1 MDGVIV
7 RERIAGHPGV
17 AEIMLDRAEA
27 MNAINTAMALRL
39 AQACAELATDRQVR
53 AVVLYGTGERA
64 FCVGADLKERNRMS
78 DADFLRQRPVFRA
91 AFGGLLALPQPVIAA
106 VHGYALGGGCELAL
120 SCDMIVADETAVF
133 GLPETTVG
141 LVPGGGGTQL
151 ALRRLGPGRAA
162 DLVLSGRRVDAG
174 EAARIGLADRVV
186 PPGTACPEAIELAGR
201 MAAGSPVAGQ
211 PFARGPASAWR
222 RRWRWRTRPGAP
234 PRCPPTG
241 ARASPPSTRSASR
254 NGQGSDMSDM
264 PARISLREVGP
275 RDGLQNE
282 DPVPT
287 PAKIALID
295 RLGHTGVS
303 RIEAVSF
310 VRADA
315 IPQMA
320 DADEVWAGVARVPT
334 VRYSALAPNL
344 RGARRA
350 LDAGFTEVEV
360 VVSASDTHNR
370 KNVNRSTEQSLDEI
384 AVVIDEAHQRGA
396 TCQVIVST
404 AWGCPYE
411 GDVPVDR
418 VLWAAGRA
426 VADGADS
433 VSFGDT
439 TGMATPRRVRDLVG
453 GFRSR
458 FPGTPLNLHFHNTRG
473 TGLANVLAALELGV
487 DDFDASVGGLGGCP
501 YAPGATGNIA
511 TEELVH
517 MVEDMGVATGV
528 DLDAMIDAAA
538 EAERI
543 VGRELP
549 SQVLR
554 AGPRTRTIP
563 A

>member
-1 MDGVIV
+1 MG
-7 RERIAGHPGV
+7 
-17 AEIMLDRAEA
+17 
-27 MNAINTAMALRL
+27 
-39 AQACAELATDRQVR
+39 
-53 AVVLYGTGERA
+53 
-64 FCVGADLKERNRMS
+64 DL
-78 DADFLRQRPVFRA
+78 
-91 AFGGLLALPQPVIAA
+91 
-106 VHGYALGGGCELAL
+106 
-120 SCDMIVADETAVF
+120 
-133 GLPETTVG
+133 
-141 LVPGGGGTQL
+141 
-151 ALRRLGPGRAA
+151 
-162 DLVLSGRRVDAG
+162 
-174 EAARIGLADRVV
+174 
-186 PPGTACPEAIELAGR
+186 
-201 MAAGSPVAGQ
+201 
-211 PFARGPASAWR
+211 
-222 RRWRWRTRPGAP
+222 
-234 PRCPPTG
+234 
-241 ARASPPSTRSASR
+241 
-254 NGQGSDMSDM
+254 

-287 PAKIALID
+287 GAKIALVD
-295 RLGHTGVS
+295 RLSGTGVG

-310 VRADA
+310 VSPTA

-320 DADEVWAGVARVPT
+320 DADDVWRQVRKAAG
-334 VRYSALAPNL
+334 VRYSALVPNL

-350 LDAGFTEVEV
+350 LDAGFTELEA
-360 VVSASDTHNR
+360 VVSASGTHNR
-370 KNVNRSTEQSLDEI
+370 RNVNRSTEASLDDI
-384 AVVIDEAHQRGA
+384 AAVIDLAHSAGA

-411 GDVPVDR
+411 GDVPAERTVS
-418 VLWAAGRA
+418 VAGRA

-439 TGMATPRRVRDLVG
+439 TGMATPGRVRRLVG
-453 GFRSR
+453 EFRSR
-458 FPGTPLNLHFHNTRG
+458 YPGVSLNLHFHNTRG
-473 TGLANVLAALELGV
+473 TGLANVLTALELGV

-528 DLDAMIDAAA
+528 DLDAMIEAAA

-543 VGRELP
+543 VGRPLP